1 MLFVPLGELE
11 PLHKERWSGSRLYH
25 VGSCSAQSCLDSLI
39 LLFVLSERIRAVT
52 QGDWSIFCT
61 ISLILS
67 ICRWNKT
74 LNNVMERK
82 KAVSY
87 RIFLYLMIEMLFSRT
102 VNTPFEFEL
111 FTWIANICFTAVDK
125 WELLHPVGLVCSTP
139 WNIQWARGD
148 WVAVHRSSKLI
159 GQVGHD
165 KFRRSLSLGIT
176 LNFSIER
183 DHPWKGST

>member
-1 MLFVPLGELE
+1 MSGGEKFRIVWICSAQSCSCSNIVLFVPLGELE

-82 KAVSY
+82 KVRVDSAKIDWFKLQNTNLLLSK
-87 RIFLYLMIEMLFSRT
+87 RIKCLTNWFEKKRLNNFL
-102 VNTPFEFEL
+102 
-111 FTWIANICFTAVDK
+111 
-125 WELLHPVGLVCSTP
+125 
-139 WNIQWARGD
+139 
-148 WVAVHRSSKLI
+148 SSKKKSVLI
-159 GQVGHD
+159 
-165 KFRRSLSLGIT
+165 LM
-176 LNFSIER
+176 E
-183 DHPWKGST
+183 STNSNCYYFFTRIHCYFIL